1 MQPSNH
7 QLLKQLR
14 KSTQQLSREAT
25 RPEHKALLE
34 AMDVVLNE
42 LLLRCDR
49 EFFIDYYDR
58 GRRLLVEGLEL
69 LGDQAG
75 TLGSEMA
82 SLPHSLDPGLGTD
95 TIGAQSVRLSDL
107 LTRLIRMIGAGGHP
121 RCEAL
126 LRRITAWELS
136 LFAHRLKR
144 IPVDHA
150 QLNSRSVTITR
161 ENLETYLRLRKPEW
175 KDLEV
180 THFQRIAGGFSKC
193 TLLFDTVDTVNGS
206 QSFAIRAEQPIHIM
220 ELDGSDVSNEFWVV
234 RKAFE
239 SGIPVAEPLWL
250 ETDRRFLNARFIVSR
265 KAVGRNFGTAK
276 GGEGRLSLAATKD
289 LARVIARIHDIPLE
303 RDAQWVNASHFG
315 KWMDLGATT
324 RLNTLARVE
333 YWNRQCV
340 AANIFPSPC
349 IARALTWLAANVP
362 DYDAPPVFLH
372 GDFGPHNIL
381 LDGDRVS
388 AALDW
393 EIATPGDPAYD
404 VAWFLNCAGVAVDRE
419 EFLGAYRDAGG
430 KTLSA
435 YRLRYY
441 DVFVSMMMP
450 ATCNASLRL
459 VEEQDATN
467 INIALYGLQFMHEY
481 PSRLE
486 TAITNAEAVAHL
498 Q

>member
-14 KSTQQLSREAT
+14 KSTQQLAQEAA

-49 EFFIDYYDR
+49 DFFVDYYDR
-58 GRRLLVEGLEL
+58 GRRLLMEGLEL

-75 TLGSEMA
+75 
-82 SLPHSLDPGLGTD
+82 SLRADTVSLAVSLDPRFGTD

-107 LTRLIRMIGAGGHP
+107 LTQLIRMIGTRGEV
-121 RCEAL
+121 RSEAL

-136 LFAHRLKR
+136 LLAHRLKR

-150 QLNSRSVTITR
+150 QLNSLSVTIAR
-161 ENLETYLRLRKPEW
+161 ESLETYLRRKKPEW

-193 TLLFDTVDTVNGS
+193 TLLFDTLDTVNGS

-220 ELDGSDVSNEFWVV
+220 DLDGSDVSNEFWVV

-250 ETDRRFLNARFIVSR
+250 ETDRQFLNTRFIVSR

-276 GGEGRLSLAATKD
+276 GGESRLSLAATKD

-303 RDAQWVNASHFG
+303 RDAHWVKASHFG
-315 KWMDLGATT
+315 KWMDVGATT
-324 RLNTLARVE
+324 RQNTLARVD
-333 YWNRQCV
+333 YWNRQCL

-349 IARALTWLAANVP
+349 ITRALTWLAANVP
-362 DYDAPPVFLH
+362 DYDEPPVFLH
-372 GDFGPHNIL
+372 GDFGPHNVL

-393 EIATPGDPAYD
+393 EISTPGDPAYD

-419 EFLGAYRDAGG
+419 EFLAAYRDADG
-430 KTLSA
+430 KTLSE

-459 VEEQDATN
+459 VEEQDAAN

-486 TAITNAEAVAHL
+486 AAIANAEAVTHL